1 MRCHPG
7 KRLRRFLSEVGEKDE
22 LLEPK
27 RTSCCARITSANC
40 ANSCWGEQL
49 DTSVASRAGF
59 FWCIFFC
66 HFSKKMKKRR
76 CLLRQKGRNAA
87 QSPQTGEDL
96 RMKWFFWGGFF
107 GESLPVQ
114 MAWVYFGWDGGPPP
128 ATVTLS
134 EKLEKKKWNPGSCGW
149 LTFHKESIWS
159 DWQDTKNS
167 LMIQSP
173 AFNTPASGRSLRPRR
188 NLTTFK
194 IVQWRLYGSSNI

>member
-59 FWCIFFC
+59 FWCIFFLS
-66 HFSKKMKKRR
+66 FLKENEKAAMSTEAKRPKR
-76 CLLRQKGRNAA
+76 SSVALNWWRSAHEVVFLG
-87 QSPQTGEDL
+87 
-96 RMKWFFWGGFF
+96 FFFF

-134 EKLEKKKWNPGSCGW
+134 EKLEKKKVKPRELW
-149 LTFHKESIWS
+149 
-159 DWQDTKNS
+159 
-167 LMIQSP
+167 MINFS
-173 AFNTPASGRSLRPRR
+173 
-188 NLTTFK
+188 
-194 IVQWRLYGSSNI
+194 